1 MSIKIKN
8 MEPNK
13 QVDAIV
19 KEISDN
25 INTIKTKGE
34 AQDAQLKALDA
45 KIAANQWQLGDK
57 YETLRKDFDQMTAML
72 KKGILTTTT
81 GSC

>member
-1 MSIKIKN
+1 M
-8 MEPNK
+8 
-13 QVDAIV
+13 DAIV

-34 AQDAQLKALDA
+34 AQDAQLKALEA

-57 YETLRKDFDQMTAML
+57 YTIQL
-72 KKGILTTTT
+72 KQKTSTR
-81 GSC
+81 